1 MKYRAKKILFLILGF
16 LSLAIGIIGIFIPLL
31 PTTPL
36 LLLAAASFMRSS
48 EKLYD
53 WLLNHRWFG
62 DTIRNFREYRAI
74 RLRTKM
80 FAVGLL
86 WVTILTSVI
95 LVVSQL
101 WIRIFLL
108 TIAVSVSIHI
118 LHFDTLKVSK
128 D

>member
-74 RLRTKM
+74 RLRTKI

-86 WVTILTSVI
+86 WFTILTSVI

-108 TIAVSVSIHI
+108 TIAVIVSVHI
-118 LHFDTLKVSK
+118 LHFDTLKDSK